1 MKGKSGRI
9 IYLFLMGGL
18 AVLFVV
24 LIALDLYYVG
34 DAEAKNPTYKTY
46 RRHYAF
52 ISNSDYSGEI
62 WDNIFRGAHSCGEES
77 DVYVEWFG
85 KNLVQS
91 YSKQE
96 LMELAIAADVDGI
109 IVEGDDSSEM
119 NTLINE
125 ATENGIPVVTVL
137 KDCYG
142 SYRNSFVGMSSYNLG
157 QEYGNLLTLMRAP
170 EEKQFLVVINTGAND
185 SSEKLIYAGIKET
198 ISGITNEGIEVE
210 TMIVDASSAYGIE
223 ESLRNYMLD
232 VSELPDMTVCLDEQT
247 TEIMAQL
254 TVDYNRVGQTRL
266 IGFYDSEAILQ
277 YIQSG
282 VTAATIT
289 ADAANMGRTAVTALE
304 EYHESGYVSDYIPA
318 ELLVISSENV
328 SDYIENRRDTQE

>member
-18 AVLFVV
+18 ALLFVV

-34 DAEAKNPTYKTY
+34 DAKAKNPTYKTY
-46 RRHYAF
+46 ERHYAF

-62 WDNIFRGAHSCGEES
+62 WENIFRGAHACGEES
-77 DVYVEWFG
+77 GVYVEWFG
-85 KNLVQS
+85 KNLVES
-91 YSKQE
+91 YSKQQ

-119 NTLINE
+119 NTLINKAIE
-125 ATENGIPVVTVL
+125 SGIPVVTVL

-142 SYRNSFVGMSSYNLG
+142 SYRNSFVGMSSFNLG
-157 QEYGNLLTLMRAP
+157 QEYGNLLTRMRTSD
-170 EEKQFLVVINTGAND
+170 EKELLVVIHSGESD

-198 ISGITNEGIEVE
+198 ISGITNEGIQVN
-210 TMIVDASSAYGIE
+210 TMIVDGSTTYGIE
-223 ESLRNYMLD
+223 ESLRNYMVDAL
-232 VSELPDMTVCLDEQT
+232 ELPDITVCLDEQT

-266 IGFYDSEAILQ
+266 IGFYESGHILQ
-277 YIQSG
+277 SIQSG

-289 ADAANMGRTAVTALE
+289 VDAAGMGQTAVTALE
-304 EYHESGYVSDYIPA
+304 EYHESGYVSDYIPT
-318 ELLVISSENV
+318 ELSVISMENV
-328 SDYIENRRDTQE
+328 SDYIESGEDMEE